1 MIEITLGTDLTEE
14 KVRAIRRYDVFL
26 FVADEIYD
34 EYTYLQNISGVYPSR
49 ELTKETLTAIS

>member
-1 MIEITLGTDLTEE
+1 MFGILS
-14 KVRAIRRYDVFL
+14 IRGYDVFL

-34 EYTYLQNISGVYPSR
+34 EHTYLQNISGVYPSR